1 MHITVEMFYDRL
13 VIESPGAFPPFVTP
27 ENIYDTQHA
36 RNPKLMDAMLYL
48 GFVKFA
54 NEGTKRIRDEMLA
67 SNLPTPLFQQKEVAG
82 GYSVRVTLRN
92 NYKHREPWIDSDV
105 STILGEAVS
114 KTLSPEESRA
124 INFIKQHGQ
133 INVSQ
138 LHDLVSATVKTW
150 HTCRKILIGLSEK
163 GILEYKH
170 RTDIKKDPKAHFVL
184 ASMFRNDKKPRSK

>member
-1 MHITVEMFYDRL
+1 
-13 VIESPGAFPPFVTP
+13 
-27 ENIYDTQHA
+27 
-36 RNPKLMDAMLYL
+36 MDAMLYL

-67 SNLPTPLFQQKEVAG
+67 SNLPTPLFQQKEIAG

-138 LHDLVSATVKTW
+138 LHGLVSSTVKTW
-150 HTCRKILIGLSEK
+150 HTCRRILIGLSEK
-163 GILEYKH
+163 GILEYRH
-170 RTDIKKDPKAHFVL
+170 RTDILKDPKAHFVL
-184 ASMFRNDKKPRSK
+184 APLFRNEEK